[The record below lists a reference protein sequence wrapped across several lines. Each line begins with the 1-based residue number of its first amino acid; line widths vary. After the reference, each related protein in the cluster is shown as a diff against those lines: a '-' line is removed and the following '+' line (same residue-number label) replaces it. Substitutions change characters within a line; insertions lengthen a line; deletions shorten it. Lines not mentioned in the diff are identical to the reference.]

1 MGDDV
6 HEDVKLE
13 RLNQIIDLQREIS
26 LRKNQEMIGKLVEI
40 LVEGE
45 STKSADDYCG
55 RTDTNKMVV
64 FPKGRA
70 EIGHDLYLRVDR
82 VNSATLFGTVLSS
95 VVRGADHQRMIAN
108 A

>member
-6 HEDVKLE
+6 PEDVKLE

-26 LRKNQEMIGKLVEI
+26 LQKNQEMVGQVVEI

-45 STKSADDYCG
+45 STKSRNDFCG

-64 FPKGRA
+64 FPKGSA
-70 EIGHDLYLRVDR
+70 SIGQYLNVRIDR
-82 VNSATLFGTVLSS
+82 VNSATLFGIILEASGHLTDDPRLAV
-95 VVRGADHQRMIAN
+95 N